1 MALLRGREGS
11 IGEVVSAKLALA
23 QAEYERLRV
32 QARRMPAMPTCACMA
47 SACISRCVMKAAV
60 MRLSPQAGAIYA
72 RGHALHM
79 ISQALQAD
87 R

>member
-32 QARRMPAMPTCACMA
+32 QARRMQRCPPAHACLA
-47 SACISRCVMKAAV
+47 GKTQVKPFGQSIDEGRLAKLAPSYAEY
-60 MRLSPQAGAIYA
+60 MRLHDVTGAG
-72 RGHALHM
+72 
-79 ISQALQAD
+79 
-87 R
+87 